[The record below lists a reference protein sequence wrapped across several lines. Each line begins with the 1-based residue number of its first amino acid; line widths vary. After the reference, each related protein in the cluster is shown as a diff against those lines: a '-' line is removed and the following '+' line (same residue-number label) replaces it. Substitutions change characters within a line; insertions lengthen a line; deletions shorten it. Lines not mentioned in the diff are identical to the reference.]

1 MVMESGMSRWRLAG
15 EPDLEELLGDE
26 VMTPVV
32 RSAGMSH
39 DELRRQLS
47 DVGRRLA
54 HRAARAESDYAES
67 GYDAAFWELRARR

>member
-15 EPDLEELLGDE
+15 EPDLDELLGDE

-39 DELRRQLS
+39 EELRRQLS
-47 DVGRRLA
+47 DLGRRLA
-54 HRAARAESDYAES
+54 RRAAHAES

>member
-1 MVMESGMSRWRLAG
+1 MESAMSRWRMAG

-32 RSAGMSH
+32 RSAGVSH
-39 DELRRQLS
+39 EELRRQLS
-47 DVGRRLA
+47 DIGRRLA
-54 HRAARAESDYAES
+54 RRAARTEPDYAES